1 MALCTTG
8 YWEMSQHKLLWIL
21 CRTEAKSW
29 HLAGSGSGQQAKF
42 SQLTLLFKVMD
53 WSRALLCCLWVDFL
67 VLKQSV
73 RQCTCFYTHKTFY
86 YSCFHDEQWICFDF
100 FFLSPSIS
108 VSCHLAWWF
117 FSSFVDI
124 SNCLL
129 QSYYE
134 FCLWTPLCC
143 TGPLLYTLPIYPNVW
158 RVWRNLTSW
167 KCAKLLFRLMKTLLD
182 VSWRGISRMNE
193 INSAGLQIA
202 CCISIMNK

>member
-42 SQLTLLFKVMD
+42 SQLTLLFKVID

-67 VLKQSV
+67 VLKHLYASV
-73 RQCTCFYTHKTFY
+73 PVFIHTKHFIIYVFMMNNE
-86 YSCFHDEQWICFDF
+86 SALIFF

-108 VSCHLAWWF
+108 VSCHLA

-129 QSYYE
+129 QSYYG